1 MKRNASP
8 FAGSFP
14 HIGISLDKVALALDV
29 SPNTILKMVEEGRLP
44 RPRVW
49 NRRKI
54 WRVAEIDAAL
64 SEWPTDGPQ
73 EEEGGAPELDGW
85 RAEA

>member
-1 MKRNASP
+1 MNARAVIERQVP
-8 FAGSFP
+8 R
-14 HIGISLDKVALALDV
+14 IGMRITDVALSLGV
-29 SPNTILKMVEEGRLP
+29 SPNTVLKLVDEGRLP

-49 NRRKI
+49 NRTKL

-64 SEWPTDGPQ
+64 AEWPTDLPD
-73 EEEGGAPELDGW
+73 EEDGTEDLDEW